1 MSDRTVLYTDETIH
15 AVEHIMKGNKQGC
28 IHGYLDKGRTK
39 PILISVPNISYA
51 TESELVVTGGGEAIQ
66 ENVLLY
72 SE

>member
-1 MSDRTVLYTDETIH
+1 MSDRTVLYTDESIH
-15 AVEHIMKGNKQGC
+15 NVEHIMKGNKQGC

-39 PILISVPNISYA
+39 PILVSVPNITYA
-51 TESELVVTGGGEAIQ
+51 SEIDIPVSGGGEAIQ